1 MKPRQPQHQSSMES
15 GNSAT
20 PHATEYATM
29 QETSTP
35 VLASPPPRDT
45 TRQGKS
51 ARLGCLQFIDSRQW
65 HYFFMLLLFMDF
77 FGNCVAV
84 SFTSTEN
91 FYKYGP
97 KTRIASLGFCGVYVV
112 DMFLRLISLR
122 TGLFRNAA
130 SVGDL
135 MALVILLVAL
145 GGRIWKADDVN
156 KVKITMGGWTNSY
169 KIAHEYNSNQIEM
182 YIDAVYCFFVAVR
195 IVLKPRART
204 FSKKLHKHANHD
216 HLRISMAS
224 LRSSI
229 RRIPGI
235 TAAAVEVM
243 ETDLAIICGRNEGD
257 MSRGE
262 LMQFL
267 QKALLY
273 RPKELS
279 ANAFLAHLRDI
290 DAMAAHA
297 VYGAYDVVKSTFRH
311 WSNQRVDLALTTLVV
326 IVFACITPVLAF
338 FLKIVTDEA
347 FPKYV
352 YSTENFDFVNGQTK
366 LMGIF
371 VRPSYK
377 NETPNENNT
386 IVELPFTA
394 QNSLILGIVGLVG
407 ISIPFILCDYAMG
420 YFQSKMIANATQ
432 RLQNSL
438 LRILLNKPT
447 KFFQERTDGDLNNLF
462 QSDISRVNAMWQ
474 AVFWNLMQP
483 IVAIVIG
490 FGYLLYFDP
499 IIGIMSFSFSAI
511 IATSGPQ
518 GLAGDK
524 SQDFGKKSAYV
535 SAEFQN
541 AIACQKVVRAYEIQA
556 PLLARFATSIRT
568 LKFAQFAKDFWSGIV
583 QIYIESAMF
592 IFVSVMTACLAI
604 KVYFGNITAGD
615 FFASVTMLSRVS
627 TPVTVLGGFMRV
639 AISNASSLQRL
650 DAIVM
655 ERDDEYQ
662 KEMKKD
668 CAKPTLPRMSKSLA
682 LSHVNFSYVP
692 GEKMNLS
699 DITTVIKQGEY
710 VCVVGPS
717 GCGKST
723 LLSCLMQFQSI
734 SSGSIAVDGLDT
746 QLYSKASFADQTAVV
761 FQDGGILNGTIMENI
776 LYGHPR
782 ATEQDCMDAAKA
794 AECDAFIHQLKD
806 GYQTII
812 GQHGTTNLSGGQVQR
827 ICLARA
833 LVRKPS
839 LLLLDEATSALDP
852 ETEANV
858 VATLERLA
866 RKMHVTIISVTHRLS
881 TTRNADLI
889 LVLNDGKIVETGTYK
904 DLMQSPG
911 SFFAEMVHKTDD
923 SAAGGRPGSR
933 NSSFVGFVV
942 EDLGNVLDTHR
953 ALNEFQHKLSNRS
966 GENGAIMSAWQVRKL
981 SSGRQMS
988 RGASQNGSV
997 LANLPS
1003 RSSQDDQDR
1012 DSYLVL

>member
-216 HLRISMAS
+216 HL
-224 LRSSI
+224 L
-229 RRIPGI
+229 
-235 TAAAVEVM
+235 M

-311 WSNQRVDLALTTLVV
+311 WYEKQ
-326 IVFACITPVLAF
+326 
-338 FLKIVTDEA
+338 
-347 FPKYV
+347 
-352 YSTENFDFVNGQTK
+352 
-366 LMGIF
+366 
-371 VRPSYK
+371 
-377 NETPNENNT
+377 
-386 IVELPFTA
+386 LP
-394 QNSLILGIVGLVG
+394 
-407 ISIPFILCDYAMG
+407 
-420 YFQSKMIANATQ
+420 
-432 RLQNSL
+432 
-438 LRILLNKPT
+438 
-447 KFFQERTDGDLNNLF
+447 
-462 QSDISRVNAMWQ
+462 W
-474 AVFWNLMQP
+474 P

-655 ERDDEYQ
+655 EYQ

-699 DITTVIKQGEY
+699 DITTVIKQ
-710 VCVVGPS
+710 
-717 GCGKST
+717 ST
-723 LLSCLMQFQSI
+723 LLTCLMQFQSI

-833 LVRKPS
+833 LVRKP
-839 LLLLDEATSALDP
+839 
-852 ETEANV
+852 
-858 VATLERLA
+858 R
-866 RKMHVTIISVTHRLS
+866 
-881 TTRNADLI
+881 
-889 LVLNDGKIVETGTYK
+889 
-904 DLMQSPG
+904 
-911 SFFAEMVHKTDD
+911 
-923 SAAGGRPGSR
+923 
-933 NSSFVGFVV
+933 SFVSCTTLW
-942 EDLGNVLDTHR
+942 D
-953 ALNEFQHKLSNRS
+953 AQ

-981 SSGRQMS
+981 SSGRQIS

-997 LANLPS
+997 LANLPP
-1003 RSSQDDQDR
+1003 RGSQDDHDR